1 MRVIAIEEHFSP
13 ADLTGRIPGE
23 VLAARGW
30 SIGDNRPA
38 RMAVQNELQDA
49 SKLRIASMDRAGITM
64 QVVSMAGAGA
74 ELLAGEDGIALARD
88 YNDRLHRLAQEHPD
102 RLAGFC
108 HLPMA
113 APEAA
118 ADELERG
125 VRALGLRGALVNG
138 TSDGRFLDHPAFEPL
153 LARAAALGVPIYLHP
168 SLPPKP
174 VLDAYYSGLPG
185 HSCFL
190 LAGPG
195 FGWHAETAIH
205 LLRLVLAGA
214 LDRHPGL
221 KLIVGHMGEGL
232 ATMMDRL
239 DEVFGGHARQN
250 LSMSVAETIRS
261 RVWVTTS
268 GFFSS
273 APFQAALSAFGAD
286 RLLFSVDYPF
296 SSNEKATAFLRA
308 LPVPPADLA
317 RIAHENADRLLGLG
331 SVSAQLS
338 A

>member
-1 MRVIAIEEHFSP
+1 MRVVAMEEHFSP
-13 ADLTGRIPGE
+13 GDLTGRIPAD

-30 SIGDNRPA
+30 SAGDDRPA
-38 RMAVQNELQDA
+38 RVVVQRELQDA
-49 SKLRIASMDRAGITM
+49 AELRLASMDRAGISM
-64 QVVSMAGAGA
+64 QVVSMAGPGA

-118 ADELERG
+118 ADELDRG
-125 VRALGLRGALVNG
+125 VRELGLRGALVNG
-138 TSDGRFLDHPAFEPL
+138 TADGRFLDDAAFEPL
-153 LARAAALGVPIYLHP
+153 LARAAALGAPLYLHP

-174 VLDAYYSGLPG
+174 VLDAYYGGLPG
-185 HSCFL
+185 HSGFL

-205 LLRLVLAGA
+205 LLRLVLGGT

-221 KLIVGHMGEGL
+221 KLIIGHMGEGL
-232 ATMMDRL
+232 AMMMDRL

-250 LSMSVAETIRS
+250 LSAGVADTIRA

-268 GFFSS
+268 GFFSM
-273 APFQAALSAFGAD
+273 APFHAALAAFGVD

-308 LPVPPADLA
+308 LRVAPAELA
-317 RIAHENADRLLGLG
+317 KIAHGNADRLLGLG
-331 SVSAQLS
+331 GASAQ
-338 A
+338 